1 MNRLKY
7 RRNHIVNG
15 IENRAEKVVDSS
27 PDGSE
32 EIPDRCKYGRC
43 HRLNGS
49 DNGGEGIGNGCP
61 GVDEKVPD
69 SGNNSREKGSNAVPC
84 VHKKCFDGSPDF
96 VPACSEPPQHH
107 ICNAFQGIHNI
118 AERVDNEVPDRCED
132 AFDAIPALFPVAS
145 EQTDQSIQQPQK
157 NTSKLRKD
165 VGDIL
170 KDAFK
175 NGSQQIAQPVPRRF
189 QHIGETLKVESQS
202 I

>member
-1 MNRLKY
+1 MNGLKN

-15 IENRAEKVVDSS
+15 IENRAEKVVDCRK
-27 PDGSE
+27 DRGE
-32 EIPDRCKYGRC
+32 EIPNRRKYSRC

-69 SGNNSREKGSNAVPC
+69 SGNDSRKEGSNAVPC
-84 VHKKCFDGSPDF
+84 IHEKCFDGSPDF

-107 ICNAFQGIHNI
+107 ICNAFQGIHDI
-118 AERVDNEVPDRCED
+118 AECVDNEVPDRCKNALD
-132 AFDAIPALFPVAS
+132 SIPALFLVTS
-145 EQTDQSIQQPQK
+145 KQTNQHVQQPQK

-170 KDAFK
+170 KNAFK
-175 NGSQQIAQPVPRRF
+175 NRG
-189 QHIGETLKVESQS
+189 
-202 I
+202 

>member
-7 RRNHIVNG
+7 RRNHSVNG

-43 HRLNGS
+43 HCLNGS

-61 GVDEKVPD
+61 GIDEKVPD
-69 SGNNSREKGSNAVPC
+69 SGNNSCEKGSNAVPGI
-84 VHKKCFDGSPDF
+84 HKKCFDGSPDF

-132 AFDAIPALFPVAS
+132 AFDAIPALFPVTS
-145 EQTDQSIQQPQK
+145 KQTNQHVQLPHK
-157 NTSKLRKD
+157 NTS
-165 VGDIL
+165 I
-170 KDAFK
+170 
-175 NGSQQIAQPVPRRF
+175 
-189 QHIGETLKVESQS
+189 H
-202 I
+202 